1 MYKSYS
7 SVRPVS
13 ISSPR
18 FSSERSYS
26 SSAGLSARY
35 AYGAKSDTVWGS
47 ILFKLVSIPF
57 AALLIAV
64 LINQT
69 VSVHDYS
76 TRSESSTDT
85 GSLVGN
91 TLF

>member
-1 MYKSYS
+1 MYKSVS
-7 SVRPVS
+7 GPTPVS

-18 FSSERSYS
+18 FSSDRSYS
-26 SSAGLSARY
+26 VSSRRS
-35 AYGAKSDTVWGS
+35 YGGKSEMVWGS

-57 AALLIAV
+57 AALIVAV
-64 LINQT
+64 LINQA

-76 TRSESSTDT
+76 TQSQSSDVGT